1 MIPSYLEERL
11 KLVAFHFFVP
21 FCCKFVNIYAN
32 SQQSLQM
39 IAKCFVRNYDI
50 SWFANKIL
58 DLICC
63 KDNAVQKD
71 YLTSAINSNFI
82 EVFFELLFQ
91 AIQYRKMMNQD
102 KICRYRS
109 AKNYFVSRFSLQLS
123 FKKLFN
129 ILLYF
134 KSTFRST

>member
-1 MIPSYLEERL
+1 
-11 KLVAFHFFVP
+11 
-21 FCCKFVNIYAN
+21 
-32 SQQSLQM
+32 M

-82 EVFFELLFQ
+82 EVFL
-91 AIQYRKMMNQD
+91 
-102 KICRYRS
+102 
-109 AKNYFVSRFSLQLS
+109 NY
-123 FKKLFN
+123 
-129 ILLYF
+129 YF
-134 KSTFRST
+134 KQSNIEKWWIKIKYVGTDPPKTISYLDFPFSYLSKNFLIFFCISKVLSEVHDISCTKKFIS